1 MEGAFDITVMFP
13 PAMLRR
19 KKKES
24 ILCLTNNISLWW
36 RYSKTKIKS
45 EFKDMLI
52 QWYLPEWQDNPYER
66 AEIHFTVLRA
76 NGKKLDADSMAP
88 STFKWAMDT
97 LVEQGYLVDD
107 DKVKI
112 VLHPTRLNQE
122 NQLETMVKMQVKLE
136 EKYTM
141 TVDELKAKVAEL
153 SKDLESI
160 GENHVKAASARVR
173 KVLGEIK
180 NATPQL
186 RRDLVDMDKS
196 KK

>member
-13 PAMLRR
+13 PAMLNR

-36 RYSKTKIKS
+36 KHSKTRIKN
-45 EFKDMLI
+45 EFKDILK

-88 STFKWAMDT
+88 STFKWSMDT

-107 DKVKI
+107 DKVKL
-112 VLHPTRLNQE
+112 VLHPTRLNQK
-122 NQLETMVKMQVKLE
+122 NQNETMVLMQVKLE
-136 EKYTM
+136 EQYKM
-141 TVDELKAKVAEL
+141 TVNELREKIEQLKE
-153 SKDLESI
+153 DLESVG
-160 GENHVKAASARVR
+160 GEKHVKAASARVR
-173 KVLGEIK
+173 KILGEIK
-180 NATPQL
+180 NATPGL
-186 RRDLVDMDKS
+186 RRELVDMDKR
-196 KK
+196 